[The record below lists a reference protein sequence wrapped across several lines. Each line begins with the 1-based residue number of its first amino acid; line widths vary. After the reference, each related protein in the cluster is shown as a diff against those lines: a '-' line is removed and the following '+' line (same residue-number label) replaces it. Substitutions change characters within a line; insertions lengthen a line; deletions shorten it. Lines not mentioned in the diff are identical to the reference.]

1 MEELLGEWPSDDG
14 TVVSWAEHTVGEIHV
29 QQNLLEAHYK
39 FINDKVIGLKAD
51 IKALMDDFKTTIQP
65 FEKDIAILKK
75 TVL

>member
-1 MEELLGEWPSDDG
+1 MA
-14 TVVSWAEHTVGEIHV
+14 SWAEHTVGEIHV